1 MYVDMMDIA
10 SQLILKWERFGPA
23 HVFNATED
31 FTRLAFDTISLCAM
45 GHRLNS
51 FYTDRTPEFVQAMG
65 DFLHE
70 CGLRTRRPQFV
81 NALMA
86 GRTTKWNADADKM
99 MELCSSSTSCR
110 LNVL

>member
-1 MYVDMMDIA
+1 MYGDMMDIA

-65 DFLHE
+65 DFLRE
-70 CGLRTRRPQFV
+70 SDMRSMRPNFV
-81 NALMA
+81 NKFKSA
-86 GRTTKWNADADKM
+86 KWHADVEKM
-99 MELCSSSTSCR
+99 KELCSSSTYD
-110 LNVL
+110 